1 MYKTYTPGPTEIERK
16 WWIVDAE
23 GQTLGRLASQV
34 ATILRGKHK
43 PSYTPNLDTGDFV
56 VVVNAEK
63 ILVTGDRLDSK
74 IYYRHSKYQGGLT
87 EITLRR
93 QLETFPTRPI
103 EAAVKGM
110 LPKNALGRQMI
121 SKLKVYAGPN
131 HPHTAQQPQPLEAKG
146 E

>member
-1 MYKTYTPGPTEIERK
+1 MYKTYTPTPTEIERK

-74 IYYRHSKYQGGLT
+74 MYYRHSKYQGGLT
-87 EITLRR
+87 EITLRK
-93 QLETFPTRPI
+93 QLQKFPTRPI
-103 EAAVKGM
+103 EDAVKGM
-110 LPKNALGRQMI
+110 LPKNALGRQMF
-121 SKLKVYAGPN
+121 SKLKVYAGPA
-131 HPHTAQQPQPLEAKG
+131 HPHAAQQPQPLEIKG